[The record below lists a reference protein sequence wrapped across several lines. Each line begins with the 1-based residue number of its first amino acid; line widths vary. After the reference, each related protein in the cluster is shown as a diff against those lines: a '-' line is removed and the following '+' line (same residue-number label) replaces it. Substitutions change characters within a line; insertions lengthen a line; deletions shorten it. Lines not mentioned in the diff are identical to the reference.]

1 MAGFGTPVYES
12 GAAVREVFA
21 MSLGF
26 GTTARIG
33 QLYPSGGLCD
43 YEPQLMA
50 PAGVQF
56 LTTRLAFRRTGLA
69 DDIGLIEDL
78 EAHAALLAD
87 ASVDLI
93 AFNCTAASLLAG
105 PEIVNRRIREATGI
119 RSITTIEGVLAALR
133 AAGIKRPALL
143 TPYLKEVVD
152 HEIDYLAG
160 QGFTVAASGGLP
172 CATPVE
178 QGSIRPET
186 WIEQARRLKDSDAD
200 GLLISCA
207 GIQLAPALAQIEREF
222 GRPVVASNQALLW
235 LALRTLG
242 VAARPRDYGALLAG
256 AFDRTAQ

>member
-1 MAGFGTPVYES
+1 MAGPAPPAYEWTGS
-12 GAAVREVFA
+12 ATEGFA

-26 GTTARIG
+26 GSTARIG

-69 DDIGLIEDL
+69 DDIALIKDI

-87 ASVDLI
+87 AAVDLI
-93 AFNCTAASLLAG
+93 AFNCTAASLVAG
-105 PEIVNRRIREATGI
+105 PEIVNRRIHEATGI

-133 AAGIKRPALL
+133 AAGIRRPALL

-152 HEIDYLAG
+152 HEIAYLAG
-160 QGFTVAASGGLP
+160 QGFAVVASGGLP

-178 QGSIRPET
+178 QGSIRPEV
-186 WIEQARRLKDSDAD
+186 WIEEARKLKASDAD

-207 GIQLAPALAQIEREF
+207 GIQLAPVLAQIEQEF

-242 VAARPRDYGALLAG
+242 IAARAGGYGALLAG
-256 AFDRTAQ
+256 EFERAD